1 MRSAGIGLELRG
13 LKQLPVIKEQHPQ
26 LHAQCPC
33 ERDSF
38 SVCHAAV
45 AGFNFG
51 DRVFGAIPPAPC
63 AACRQIALPQPRVS
77 PCFGEV
83 RADDIFRLASSR
95 RHLPFSEEM
104 LDSQRPRCSSDN
116 GRFQK
121 NSSRTPFRHACQ
133 RFNRSPAPCA
143 RQSVLCDWRE
153 CGRLHRHVG
162 ARRSAPKENFSNG
175 AAVGPGG
182 QVGAWSDPA
191 KIVVQ

>member
-1 MRSAGIGLELRG
+1 MIFFDWRR
-13 LKQLPVIKEQHPQ
+13 
-26 LHAQCPC
+26 
-33 ERDSF
+33 
-38 SVCHAAV
+38 
-45 AGFNFG
+45 
-51 DRVFGAIPPAPC
+51 RVG
-63 AACRQIALPQPRVS
+63 
-77 PCFGEV
+77 
-83 RADDIFRLASSR
+83 IFRFQKRCLTASAR
-95 RHLPFSEEM
+95 AVLPITEDFK
-104 LDSQRPRCSSDN
+104 
-116 GRFQK
+116 K